1 MTARK
6 MNSPLNLVLAQ
17 HRLCAQLSNEQVVL
31 KFAQDDGTVLDFVLN
46 RKALRSLKC
55 QVLREQASCRL
66 QLQARDGSQCLM
78 QLASAEC
85 AQIYID
91 DLRGVQQLL
100 APPWLTRPTVK
111 IFALGSLVGAM
122 LVIALAIWITANA
135 SRSTLLTS
143 NGPSVLPPIN
153 ADSATSTQEPEQW
166 QP

>member
-1 MTARK
+1 MTAKKR
-6 MNSPLNLVLAQ
+6 NSSLNLILTE
-17 HRLCAQLSNEQVVL
+17 HRLCAQLSNEQVIL
-31 KFAQDDGTVLDFVLN
+31 KFPQADGTVLDFVLN

-91 DLRGVQQLL
+91 DLHGIQQLL
-100 APPWLTRPTVK
+100 APPWLSRSTVK

-135 SRSTLLTS
+135 ARSTLLTL
-143 NGPSVLPPIN
+143 NDPSVLPPIN
-153 ADSATSTQEPEQW
+153 ASSATPTQEPEQW

>member
-1 MTARK
+1 MTAKK
-6 MNSPLNLVLAQ
+6 MNSSLNLVLAQ
-17 HRLCAQLSNEQVVL
+17 HRLCAQLSNEQVIL
-31 KFAQDDGTVLDFVLN
+31 KFPQDDGTVLDFVLN

-55 QVLREQASCRL
+55 QVLRKQASCRL

-85 AQIYID
+85 AQICID

-135 SRSTLLTS
+135 AGTNLLTS
-143 NGPSVLPPIN
+143 NDPSVLPPTHPG
-153 ADSATSTQEPEQW
+153 STHSTQEPEQW